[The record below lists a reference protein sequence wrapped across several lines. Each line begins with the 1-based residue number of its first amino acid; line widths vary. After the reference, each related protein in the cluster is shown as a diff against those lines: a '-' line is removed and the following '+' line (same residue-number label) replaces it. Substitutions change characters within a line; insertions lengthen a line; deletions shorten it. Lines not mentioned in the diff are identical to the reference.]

1 MKESNSGDAGQKSEL
16 SSSKDA
22 CGGRVGV
29 EKKWGILLNGRP
41 ELHTLWKKVIHFF
54 FCCRK

>member
-22 CGGRVGV
+22 CGGRVCV
-29 EKKWGILLNGRP
+29 EKKWEILLNGRP
-41 ELHTLWKKVIHFF
+41 ELHTLWKKVVHFF
-54 FCCRK
+54 FLL